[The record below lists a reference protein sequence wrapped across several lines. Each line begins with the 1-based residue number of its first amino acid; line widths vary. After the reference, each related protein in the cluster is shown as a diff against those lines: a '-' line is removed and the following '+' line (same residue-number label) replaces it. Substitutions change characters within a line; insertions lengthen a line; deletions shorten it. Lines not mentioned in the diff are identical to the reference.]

1 MKRLQV
7 KNSSIYSILLTGIFV
22 VTFVAFG
29 FTNVQ
34 AQDKCGKECR
44 KALASARSAT
54 AKYHDVNRALE
65 DGFIN
70 TQECVEVP
78 GLGAMGIH
86 FVRPDRI
93 GNTTLNV
100 REPEVLLYLPD
111 EDGEFRL
118 VGVEYVVPAPLT
130 TSVPTL
136 YGRDFNFNP
145 FRNQYDL
152 HAWIWRHNPSGM
164 FADFNPKLS
173 CPEV

>member
-1 MKRLQV
+1 MKKQEV
-7 KNSSIYSILLTGIFV
+7 KNSSIYSKVITGIFV
-22 VTFVAFG
+22 VTFFAVG

-34 AQDKCGKECR
+34 AKDQCDKECR

-54 AKYHDVNRALE
+54 AKYHNVDRALE

-70 TQECVEVP
+70 TQECVEAP

-93 GNTTLNV
+93 GNPSLNV

-118 VGVEYVVPAPLT
+118 IGVEYVVPAILAPIA
-130 TSVPTL
+130 PRL

-145 FRNQYDL
+145 FRDQYDL
-152 HAWIWRHNPSGM
+152 HVWIWRHNPSGM
-164 FADFNPKLS
+164 FANFNPKLS
-173 CPEV
+173 CPAV